1 MKPSFARWNCYGPK
15 SGVPIYWF
23 TKLGWHDGNDSSLF
37 APPMTVPPKG
47 GFTRSEAK
55 GGFVLQSTY
64 STLAKAVLACTSLL
78 GLNSTFKQAS
88 TSWNLRQFLTHGS
101 SSALSQQGAV
111 QAELLSFVLAAQMST
126 NPSNKNVSAP
136 LDLSLIHI

>member
-1 MKPSFARWNCYGPK
+1 MATIRRC
-15 SGVPIYWF
+15 
-23 TKLGWHDGNDSSLF
+23 L

-88 TSWNLRQFLTHGS
+88 TSWNLRQFLTEVGYNREEEKFRQENRS
-101 SSALSQQGAV
+101 R
-111 QAELLSFVLAAQMST
+111 
-126 NPSNKNVSAP
+126 K
-136 LDLSLIHI
+136 SLINIDVESHRPPPPPLLLGLETKGYASIISAFRPPSSLLR

>member
-1 MKPSFARWNCYGPK
+1 MQRRRSQ
-15 SGVPIYWF
+15 
-23 TKLGWHDGNDSSLF
+23 GWVAPTPTLSHRLYPLLSLRQTPR
-37 APPMTVPPKG
+37 PPMTVPPKG

-88 TSWNLRQFLTHGS
+88 TSWNLRQFLTQFEEWPG
-101 SSALSQQGAV
+101 L
-111 QAELLSFVLAAQMST
+111 
-126 NPSNKNVSAP
+126 
-136 LDLSLIHI
+136 